1 MLDAAE
7 GLFVQRGYYG
17 VSLRD
22 ISREAGVQVALC
34 YYHFGA
40 KEDLFRAVIDRR
52 SSANV
57 QGLADALQAVQ
68 QQPAADLETRLQNVL
83 RAFLKPIV
91 EKSLRGGEGWRNYVR
106 LLAQVAQLPQEE
118 TFLRPATD
126 QSDAVV
132 MLFIDELRKI
142 LPAMSAEDLH
152 WSFYFYQAAITH
164 VLVESGI
171 VDRQSQ
177 GLCKASD
184 LDTIVE
190 KMTRFFSAGFLAMSS
205 VITEPALKAGY

>member
-1 MLDAAE
+1 M
-7 GLFVQRGYYG
+7 
-17 VSLRD
+17 
-22 ISREAGVQVALC
+22 
-34 YYHFGA
+34 
-40 KEDLFRAVIDRR
+40 FRAVIDRR